1 VSKNV
6 LAQPRWPASL
16 ALLTCVAL
24 YIVLPGRLVIGPR
37 WLIPALIILS
47 LIPLSLRRHR
57 HPDESPRVR
66 QLTLSLITL
75 VTLANVTSMVLLVQ
89 RLLNTSVSQGRA
101 LIYSAVSVWLTNI
114 IIYGIWF
121 WEIDRG
127 GPTRR
132 AAGLK
137 IVYDL
142 QFPQLENPQ
151 LAPVDWEPKFTDYL
165 YTSFANGTSFAPAD
179 AMPLSRRMKIL
190 FVTESMVSFITVAV
204 VAARAVNILK

>member
-1 VSKNV
+1 MG
-6 LAQPRWPASL
+6 
-16 ALLTCVAL
+16 L
-24 YIVLPGRLVIGPR
+24 YVVLPDRLVIGPR
-37 WLIPALIILS
+37 WVIPILIVLVLVSLS
-47 LIPLSLRRHR
+47 TRRHR

-66 QLTLSLITL
+66 QLTLGLITL
-75 VTLANVTSMVLLVQ
+75 VTLANVISMVLLVQ

-114 IIYGIWF
+114 IVYGVWF

-132 AAGLK
+132 AARLRL
-137 IVYDL
+137 VYDL
-142 QFPQLENPQ
+142 QFPQMENPH
-151 LAPVDWEPKFTDYL
+151 LAPAGWEPRFTDYL

-190 FVTESMVSFITVAV
+190 FVSESTVSFVTVAV